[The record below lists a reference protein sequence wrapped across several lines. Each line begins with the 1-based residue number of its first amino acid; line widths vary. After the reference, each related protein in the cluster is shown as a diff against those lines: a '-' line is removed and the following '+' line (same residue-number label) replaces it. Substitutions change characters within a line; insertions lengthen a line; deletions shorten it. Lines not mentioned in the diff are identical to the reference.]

1 MSIRYTPDELHFLR
15 DSPLVVKP
23 PGLPPVEQWMGAP
36 ADATA
41 RNAAKPQTD
50 RSRNYDSDFTLDQP
64 HKRPAPERH
73 VSRNSANPE
82 DIILGPPKTAFM
94 SATSLRNAGKAFDSG
109 ERTPGRE
116 LDTRDRFSFR
126 SNRIAEGENDRPRDG
141 RNNNLRVKRNEGD
154 QDSDGWSTVKPRKS
168 FGNEG
173 AERFNGRMGLSDNR
187 PKEDRRFK
195 DREDRDVKDRP
206 ARGFDNYSR
215 EKENEDQDR
224 DSRRNG
230 TGRGRNEPS
239 WFKDNNDGPP
249 TPNNRNSN
257 GDRFMDRSRGWR
269 EKEREDRDDR
279 VVDKY
284 DRGDRR
290 ERGDRGDRGDRR
302 WDRDRDQRQE
312 REPEWLAEPEEE
324 KQQAHT
330 QEDFQKWKDQMAG
343 KDKAAKTPAAETP
356 LSAEAGGGF
365 FGFDK
370 PQKVETP
377 LAMDTGPDKFF
388 GKWASPNQDGNT
400 DSGIESRK
408 EGMAKAN
415 TTGKASRF
423 TSFFTPQEE
432 TQRRQTEPQPPPPM
446 PMPPQG
452 GVEALFQ
459 NAPISQAEKAKET
472 LAFQQLL
479 SKLQRTTVNG
489 PTGSTPP
496 ISLAQQPKPPA
507 VEKQQPISHSIPVT
521 HGTPEPFQQYRH
533 DEGRQPARN
542 SQQALQDLLAQRQA
556 TNSQPTSRPDQM
568 LQELV
573 GQRQNALSQ
582 SSVRQDQQP
591 SRNNNTEFLMGLMQ
605 SAKAAPDP
613 QRTEQLLLRM
623 PPGQKSSAD
632 RDRHIQQQLM
642 EQELQREA
650 AHREAAQR
658 ERASA
663 QRQARPPPGFYDDAS
678 FQRGPPPQHERQPNN
693 LQPTQILQRPPPP
706 GLDLGWERPAQL
718 QPQHRVAQNIPPPP
732 GLQNGPNR
740 AMPMPQQMFPP
751 GFPMANFPPEMPGPP
766 RNIQMQP
773 PPGFFN
779 APPPGFMPPGMSG
792 FQGPEGMAFGPPF
805 DGRGPPP
812 GGYRR
817 Q

>member
-1 MSIRYTPDELHFLR
+1 
-15 DSPLVVKP
+15 
-23 PGLPPVEQWMGAP
+23 
-36 ADATA
+36 
-41 RNAAKPQTD
+41 
-50 RSRNYDSDFTLDQP
+50 
-64 HKRPAPERH
+64 
-73 VSRNSANPE
+73 
-82 DIILGPPKTAFM
+82 M
-94 SATSLRNAGKAFDSG
+94 SATSNRNAGKTFDSID
-109 ERTPGRE
+109 RTPGRE
-116 LDTRDRFSFR
+116 ADTRDRFAFR
-126 SNRIAEGENDRPRDG
+126 NNRSEGAEGERPRDG
-141 RNNNLRVKRNEGD
+141 RNNNLRVRRTEGD

-195 DREDRDVKDRP
+195 DREEREVKDKP

-215 EKENEDQDR
+215 EKDNDEQER
-224 DSRRNG
+224 DNRRNG

-239 WFKDNNDGPP
+239 WFKDNNEGPP

-269 EKEREDRDDR
+269 EKERDDRDDR
-279 VVDKY
+279 GADRNDRGDK
-284 DRGDRR
+284 GDRR

-324 KQQAHT
+324 KHQAHT

-343 KDKAAKTPAAETP
+343 KDKAVKTPMAETP
-356 LSAEAGGGF
+356 VSAESGGGF
-365 FGFDK
+365 FGFDR

-377 LAMDTGPDKFF
+377 LAMDVGPDKFF
-388 GKWASPNQDGNT
+388 GKWAAPSQDANP
-400 DSGIESRK
+400 DSGVESRK
-408 EGMAKAN
+408 EGMAKSN

-423 TSFFTPQEE
+423 TSFFTPVEE
-432 TQRRQTEPQPPPPM
+432 TQQRQTEPQPPPPM
-446 PMPPQG
+446 PMPIPMPPQG

-459 NAPISQAEKAKET
+459 NAPISQTEKAKET

-479 SKLQRTTVNG
+479 SKLQRTTVGG

-496 ISLAQQPKPPA
+496 LNVLQQPKPPA
-507 VEKQQPISHSIPVT
+507 AEKQHVPLHNIPVT
-521 HGTPEPFQQYRH
+521 RGTPEPFQQYRTERH
-533 DEGRQPARN
+533 DEGRQRVQN

-556 TNSQPTSRPDQM
+556 NSQPTSRPDQM
-568 LQELV
+568 LHELV

-591 SRNNNTEFLMGLMQ
+591 IRNNNTEFLMGLMQ

-613 QRTEQLLLRM
+613 QRSEQLLLRM
-623 PPGQKSSAD
+623 PPGQKSAAD
-632 RDRHIQQQLM
+632 RERQIQQQYM

-658 ERASA
+658 ERGAS
-663 QRQARPPPGFYDDAS
+663 QRQARPPPGFYDDAA
-678 FQRGPPPQHERQPNN
+678 FQRGQHERQPNN
-693 LQPTQILQRPPPP
+693 PQPTQILQRPPPP
-706 GLDLGWERPAQL
+706 GLDLGWDRPTQIP
-718 QPQHRVAQNIPPPP
+718 PQHRVNQGIPPPP
-732 GLQNGPNR
+732 GLPNGPNR
-740 AMPMPQQMFPP
+740 TMPMPQQMFPP
-751 GFPMANFPPEMPGPP
+751 GFPMANFPPEMSGPP

-792 FQGPEGMAFGPPF
+792 FQGPEGMAYGPPF

-812 GGYRR
+812 QGYRR